1 MPIKPLNDNLLIKS
15 IKPEKTESGLLY
27 PDTNK
32 EENIAE
38 GEVVDIGQGHKTI
51 MGVIPLKVKK
61 GDKVIYAHYS
71 PRKIKHKGE
80 EFMLICEDDVLAV
93 VE

>member
-1 MPIKPLNDNLLIKS
+1 MSIKPFNENILIKP
-15 IKPEKTESGLLY
+15 IKPEKTKSGLIY

-32 EENIAE
+32 SENIAE
-38 GEVVDIGQGHKTI
+38 GEVISTGAGRHTLV
-51 MGVIPLKVKK
+51 GVLPLKIKK
-61 GDKVIYAHYS
+61 GDKVIFIHYS

-80 EFMLICEDDVLAV
+80 EFMLISEDDVLAV